1 MKLCMGCMTNI
12 EDNCTTCPHCGYD
25 ETTLRQESYYLDP
38 GTVVGGK
45 YIVGRVIRY
54 GGYTVTYLGM
64 DAEHNRKVFV
74 KEYLP
79 SDFSTR
85 AEGETEVTI
94 FSGDALEQFEQG
106 LTTFLNE
113 ANRRLTERDREL
125 IGNAVEG
132 IAKVYDCVAEN
143 DTGYVISEYVEGE
156 TLQQILDD
164 GKVFSAEEAKAFIV
178 KILTGL
184 CQVHPLDIIHC
195 DISPET
201 IVVTAEGEIKLM
213 DFGATR
219 YVTTANSKS
228 LAIILKQGYAPEEQY
243 RSRGVR
249 GPWTDVYALGAVMYR
264 MITGK
269 VPVESVDRALF
280 DELKTPTQ
288 LGISIPQNIE
298 NAMMNALNVYQK
310 DRTPSAQV
318 FLEELNSAQVK
329 RIHVKNKKNDVG
341 KFPKWAKGLVAVLAC
356 VIVGVGGV
364 VTYQKM
370 TDTIDTGDSTE
381 VRAANII
388 GKTYGNAEELVKK
401 DGVSLKVNAVMYDP
415 NQEDEI
421 ISVQNPVSGR
431 TLGKEKKILCSLVTS
446 KRCNYGTVAE
456 NMNGNVDSLAAYLKL
471 SSDKCKEATEGLG
484 EDAVDSNRQNYRDVY
499 GITVKGKFISAKEIR
514 GQKKDT
520 FFTLKDVDAIY
531 YYVSPYFK
539 DVMKNFRGRYINS
552 VKLAKYRG
560 KKFIGKE
567 TPSYNAAYVSLDSAK
582 GVGYIVNQNIAAGQT
597 FDDSKTSEL
606 PFDTVYKL
614 VSWSGKS
621 PAAVKSALKDIS
633 YSYDVTIKGPE
644 SNAVI
649 TNVYALVDGKPEKVF
664 KKDGKYK
671 IVIETKANATPVPQ
685 ATSVPKQRD
694 SQPAKPKTTPKPD
707 SASKDVDTVMN

>member
-1 MKLCMGCMTNI
+1 M
-12 EDNCTTCPHCGYD
+12 
-25 ETTLRQESYYLDP
+25 
-38 GTVVGGK
+38 
-45 YIVGRVIRY
+45 
-54 GGYTVTYLGM
+54 
-64 DAEHNRKVFV
+64 
-74 KEYLP
+74 
-79 SDFSTR
+79 
-85 AEGETEVTI
+85 
-94 FSGDALEQFEQG
+94 
-106 LTTFLNE
+106 
-113 ANRRLTERDREL
+113 
-125 IGNAVEG
+125 
-132 IAKVYDCVAEN
+132 
-143 DTGYVISEYVEGE
+143 
-156 TLQQILDD
+156 
-164 GKVFSAEEAKAFIV
+164 
-178 KILTGL
+178 
-184 CQVHPLDIIHC
+184 
-195 DISPET
+195 
-201 IVVTAEGEIKLM
+201 
-213 DFGATR
+213 
-219 YVTTANSKS
+219 
-228 LAIILKQGYAPEEQY
+228 
-243 RSRGVR
+243 
-249 GPWTDVYALGAVMYR
+249 
-264 MITGK
+264 
-269 VPVESVDRALF
+269 
-280 DELKTPTQ
+280 
-288 LGISIPQNIE
+288 
-298 NAMMNALNVYQK
+298 
-310 DRTPSAQV
+310 
-318 FLEELNSAQVK
+318 
-329 RIHVKNKKNDVG
+329 G

-431 TLGKEKKILCSLVTS
+431 TLGKDKKILCSLVTS

-567 TPSYNAAYVSLDSAK
+567 TPSYNAAYVSLDSVK

-694 SQPAKPKTTPKPD
+694 SQPAKPKTTQKPD
-707 SASKDVDTVMN
+707 SASEDVDFVMS

>member
-12 EDNCTTCPHCGYD
+12 ADNCTTCPHCGYD

-45 YIVGRVIRY
+45 YIVGRVICY

-94 FSGDALEQFEQG
+94 YSGDALEQFEQG

-113 ANRRLTERDREL
+113 ANRIQHL
-125 IGNAVEG
+125 NAVEG

-164 GKVFSAEEAKAFIV
+164 GKVFSAEKAKAFIV

-471 SSDKCKEATEGLG
+471 SGDKCKEATEGLG

-514 GQKKDT
+514 SQKKDT
-520 FFTLKDVDAIY
+520 FFSLKDVDAIY